1 MNWYFRLPL
10 SAILLSAAPL
20 MQAAT
25 PPGATIAAPAPAAGT
40 QAQPPPGAKPASTEL
55 GEVKVKGM
63 RELIRSLEV
72 VKVALKQPFSSD
84 PAQANT
90 VVCRIITGHGH
101 PIVEERMGAVLQC
114 GTNSWYLWRKD
125 TCRNTSLAQCASGAP
140 GSAYKRPGAWVS
152 YRALNF
158 QQLMHMRQLLKELP
172 EPGKGDV
179 VVVDAK
185 GKTMMTV
192 KAKESSGPD
201 GTN

>member
-1 MNWYFRLPL
+1 MSRYFSLL
-10 SAILLSAAPL
+10 TAAILLSAAPL
-20 MQAAT
+20 LQAA
-25 PPGATIAAPAPAAGT
+25 PPPSAPTAAPTAGT
-40 QAQPPPGAKPASTEL
+40 HAQTHTLPGAKPASAEL
-55 GEVKVKGM
+55 GEVRVKGM

-72 VKVALKQPFSSD
+72 VKVALKQPVSSD

-125 TCRNTSLAQCASGAP
+125 TCRNAGIAQCGSGAP
-140 GSAYKRPGAWVS
+140 GSAFKRPGAWVS

-158 QQLMHMRQLLKELP
+158 RQLMHMRQLLKELP

-179 VVVDAK
+179 VVLDAK

-192 KAKESSGPD
+192 KAKEPPGSGD
-201 GTN
+201 SN